1 MVAAASLTYVGNNG
15 ESTGLSK
22 QKQKLVSLWKVSAH
36 ITQQDTA
43 QVKKLLILFL

>member
-1 MVAAASLTYVGNNG
+1 MVVAASLTYVGNNG
-15 ESTGLSK
+15 GSTGLSK